1 MATVKVTGP
10 EGEQQTLE
18 IRKEKGNDYAKSSFV
33 AGVYQVDSFLADA
46 TAKTVADL
54 RNKALFDFGYS
65 DPDFVGINATDP
77 KDSGAE
83 LRNAQGWWRDG
94 KRVDTAKVESLVS
107 ALRDLSAVTFTTN
120 GFTKP
125 MLTITVKSEGGKR
138 METVEIAKNYSQYYA
153 RRGKDPSLYLLDPGA
168 VEGVESAAAAIQ

>member
-1 MATVKVTGP
+1 M
-10 EGEQQTLE
+10 
-18 IRKEKGNDYAKSSFV
+18 
-33 AGVYQVDSFLADA
+33 
-46 TAKTVADL
+46 
-54 RNKALFDFGYS
+54 
-65 DPDFVGINATDP
+65 
-77 KDSGAE
+77 
-83 LRNAQGWWRDG
+83 
-94 KRVDTAKVESLVS
+94 ESLVS